1 MMKLIVNYF
10 YCNYSIWKN
19 KGNDIF
25 LLLRSLSYFLLSLFR
40 ISDISRYMYKRDAS
54 WVLSRI

>member
-40 ISDISRYMYKRDAS
+40 ISDISRHMYKRD
-54 WVLSRI
+54 IC